1 MEVLI
6 NNHSGMIKSKIII
19 LMLAGSLSACGQF
32 YQKHSHRK
40 VTEMETNRISNK
52 TVKAAVE
59 AWQQGNSEL
68 WLSFFTED
76 AKLLDDGNSRNFKK
90 FSTEAIGHERFTS
103 FDKVENNGLSIYGQF
118 HSDTWG
124 DFKTYFKFYINK
136 EGRIY
141 KLEIG
146 QADY

>member
-1 MEVLI
+1 M
-6 NNHSGMIKSKIII
+6 KSKIII
-19 LMLAGSLSACGQF
+19 LLLASSLSACGQF
-32 YQKHSHRK
+32 YQKHSHPK
-40 VTEMETNRISNK
+40 VTEMETNKISNK
-52 TVKAAVE
+52 IVKAAIE

-68 WLSFFTED
+68 WLSLFTED

-103 FDKVENNGLSIYGQF
+103 FDKFEDNGLSIYGQF

-124 DFKTYFKFYINK
+124 DFKTHFKFYINK

>member
-1 MEVLI
+1 
-6 NNHSGMIKSKIII
+6 MIKSKIII
-19 LMLAGSLSACGQF
+19 LLLACGFSACGQL

-40 VTEMETNRISNK
+40 ITEMEINKISNK
-52 TVKAAVE
+52 IVKAAIE

-68 WLSFFTED
+68 WRSFFTVD
-76 AKLLDDGNSRNFKK
+76 AELLDDGKSRNFNK
-90 FSTEAIGHERFTS
+90 FSTKAIGHERFTS
-103 FDKVENNGLSIYGQF
+103 FDKVEDSGLSIYGQF

>member
-1 MEVLI
+1 M
-6 NNHSGMIKSKIII
+6 MIKSKIII
-19 LMLAGSLSACGQF
+19 LLLAGSLSACGQF

-40 VTEMETNRISNK
+40 VTEMETNKISNK
-52 TVKAAVE
+52 IVKAAIE

-76 AKLLDDGNSRNFKK
+76 AKLLDDGNVLNFKK
-90 FSTEAIGHERFTS
+90 FSTKAIGHERFTS

-124 DFKTYFKFYINK
+124 DFKTYFKFHMNK

-141 KLEIG
+141 QLEIG
-146 QADY
+146 QAEY

>member
-1 MEVLI
+1 VVLI
-6 NNHSGMIKSKIII
+6 NNHSTMTKSKLII

-40 VTEMETNRISNK
+40 VTEMETNKISNK
-52 TVKAAVE
+52 IVKAAIE

-76 AKLLDDGNSRNFKK
+76 AKLLDDGNMRNFKK
-90 FSTEAIGHERFTS
+90 FSTKAIGHERFTS
-103 FDKVENNGLSIYGQF
+103 FDKVEDNGLSIYGQF

-124 DFKTYFKFYINK
+124 DFKTYFKFHMNK

-141 KLEIG
+141 QLEIG
-146 QADY
+146 QAEY